1 MDGRTSRGGKVRQRS
16 DKVLVGGQTIALS
29 PILAR
34 AVGLEEALVLQQ
46 LFFRMRC
53 ANSDPQRRWICVAH
67 QGRTYVG
74 WNDIGRQ
81 EDLLLSKYPYRRVF
95 NNLRKLGV
103 VHDAQHLEQPF
114 DQRIFLSINFVRL
127 RTICPECAISMGEK
141 NDMEVRTTDLSK
153 QHDHSLS
160 LGNRDREQE
169 RELRVSPS
177 LDKLI
182 SEVAAL
188 AGTGPRD
195 NGLRDKKCVER
206 IRQMIESGIVGA
218 EDLETIV
225 RSPHTKFPSEVEE
238 ALLRRVKAV
247 NECLQAVARAE
258 LSATE
263 QLDKQRAAELEK
275 KQSDQAKQFL
285 AFCPDH
291 TLQLIVDEIRQLN
304 VAPALV
310 SRAIAAVTA
319 RGVGH
324 VPASTLVMRV
334 LTSRL
339 TDHTHSPLQQ

>member
-1 MDGRTSRGGKVRQRS
+1 M
-16 DKVLVGGQTIALS
+16 
-29 PILAR
+29 
-34 AVGLEEALVLQQ
+34 
-46 LFFRMRC
+46 
-53 ANSDPQRRWICVAH
+53 
-67 QGRTYVG
+67 
-74 WNDIGRQ
+74 
-81 EDLLLSKYPYRRVF
+81 
-95 NNLRKLGV
+95 
-103 VHDAQHLEQPF
+103 
-114 DQRIFLSINFVRL
+114 
-127 RTICPECAISMGEK
+127 
-141 NDMEVRTTDLSK
+141 
-153 QHDHSLS
+153 
-160 LGNRDREQE
+160 
-169 RELRVSPS
+169 
-177 LDKLI
+177 
-182 SEVAAL
+182 
-188 AGTGPRD
+188 
-195 NGLRDKKCVER
+195 
-206 IRQMIESGIVGA
+206 
-218 EDLETIV
+218 
-225 RSPHTKFPSEVEE
+225 
-238 ALLRRVKAV
+238 KAV